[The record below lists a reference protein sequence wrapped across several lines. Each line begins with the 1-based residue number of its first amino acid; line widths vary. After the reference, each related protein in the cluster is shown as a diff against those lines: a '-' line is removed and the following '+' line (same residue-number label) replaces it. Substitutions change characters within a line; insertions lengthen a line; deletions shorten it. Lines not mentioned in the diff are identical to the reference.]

1 MNNVERGNAWRA
13 AGKPWFD
20 VSREH
25 LTIAEWPHKNRW
37 RTIWIALTHRDPV
50 SGPGDSLLWGR
61 IVPPL
66 VMLAAVLWLAMPVI
80 REAMEPDLPTRYQ
93 AKIVRLRFA
102 VEAARDR
109 LAECEQRKPE

>member
-61 IVPPL
+61 IMPPL